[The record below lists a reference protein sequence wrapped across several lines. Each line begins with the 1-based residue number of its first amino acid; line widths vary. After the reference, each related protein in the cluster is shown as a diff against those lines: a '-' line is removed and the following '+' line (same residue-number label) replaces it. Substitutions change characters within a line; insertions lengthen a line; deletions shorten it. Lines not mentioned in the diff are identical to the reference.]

1 MLAPLPVQS
10 ILKDYGLFPKKGLGQ
25 NFLVDDT
32 YLQRIVET
40 AGVEPA
46 DEVLEI
52 GAGLGSLTRY
62 LALSAGRVC
71 AVEMDSRFMPVLK
84 KVLKKFP
91 NVDLVN
97 ADVMKMDPGEC
108 MHRPGYLVVANI
120 PYYITSMLIRHLLE
134 AVVKPR
140 RMALTIQKE
149 VAQRICAKPGDLS
162 LLALSV
168 QVFGNPQ
175 VALSIPAGSF
185 YPAPKVD
192 SALLVVDMLPEP
204 LIPRE
209 DLVEFFSLAKS
220 AFSHKRKMLHNA
232 LAGYMGLGSAGAARL
247 LELAAVE
254 PDRRAQTLALEEWG
268 RLAAAS
274 KKIKAENQQQITY

>member
-1 MLAPLPVQS
+1 MLSPLPVQS
-10 ILKDYGLFPKKGLGQ
+10 MLKDYGLFPKKGLGQ

-32 YLQRIVET
+32 YLQRIVEA
-40 AGVEPA
+40 AGVDA
-46 DEVLEI
+46 QDEVLEI

-62 LALSAGRVC
+62 LAVSAAKVC

-84 KVLKKFP
+84 KVLKDFS
-91 NVDLVN
+91 NVTLVN
-97 ADVMKMDPGEC
+97 ADMMKTDPGAC
-108 MHRPGYLVVANI
+108 VSSSGYLVVANI
-120 PYYITSMLIRHLLE
+120 PYYITSALIRHLLE
-134 AVVKPR
+134 AEAKPA

-168 QVFGNPQ
+168 QVFGSPR
-175 VALSIPAGSF
+175 VALAIPAGAF

-192 SALLVVDMLPEP
+192 SAVLIVELLEKP
-204 LIPRE
+204 LIPQE
-209 DLVEFFSLAKS
+209 LLAEFFSLAKS

-232 LAGYMGLGSAGAARL
+232 LAGYAGLGGAGATRL
-247 LELAAVE
+247 LEMAGIE
-254 PDRRAQTLALEEWG
+254 PDRRAQTLSLEEWG

-274 KKIKAENQQQITY
+274 KKVRAET